1 MVSFLRYLPSL
12 VDVQKIKVVDREDIV
27 HTVLKV

>member
-1 MVSFLRYLPSL
+1 MVSDLPSL